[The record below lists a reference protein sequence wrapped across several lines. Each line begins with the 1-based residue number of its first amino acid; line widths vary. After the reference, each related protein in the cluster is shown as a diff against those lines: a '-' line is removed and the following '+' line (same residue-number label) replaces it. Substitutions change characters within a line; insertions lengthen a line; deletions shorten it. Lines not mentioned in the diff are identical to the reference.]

1 MAEWTPTE
9 VQEGILITLYQ
20 QYMEDSRMPVVFS
33 KDAFG
38 ENDPDFKDVRRRST
52 SLSIGDG

>member
-33 KDAFG
+33 KDALG